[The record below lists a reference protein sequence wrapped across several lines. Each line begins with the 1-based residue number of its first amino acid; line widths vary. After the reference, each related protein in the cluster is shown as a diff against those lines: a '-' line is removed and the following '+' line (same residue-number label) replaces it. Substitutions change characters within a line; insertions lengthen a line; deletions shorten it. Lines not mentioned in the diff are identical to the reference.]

1 VPVDRVVRVALCG
14 PFALSRGSH
23 PINLRLAGKTLD
35 LLRFLLINAARP
47 SRREHLADLFWGT
60 GNPARHRSALTSA
73 LWRIR
78 RALAPFDDLDLLT
91 QGDAVQLALGPGV
104 EVDATRLMRA
114 VEEAERAASD
124 QHDVS
129 ARLAAAL
136 DACDGPF
143 LDGASDDWALVE
155 QERFFELRMRGLS
168 LMMRRYG
175 DIRRYQDALDFGRRM
190 LAEDPFRESVHCEMM
205 WLYVLSGHRAR
216 AIRQYDE
223 CETLLRKELGISP
236 MAELQTL
243 RDLIRSDFGCAD
255 AIATPMP
262 AAASGLGPGSERLE
276 VVFTAVARARLDVY
290 RSLRNQL
297 A

>member
-1 VPVDRVVRVALCG
+1 VIVSVVRVLRIALCG
-14 PFALSRGSH
+14 PFALSRAGH

-35 LLRFLLINAARP
+35 LLRFLLINSARP
-47 SRREHLADLFWGT
+47 SRREHLADLFWGIDH
-60 GNPARHRSALTSA
+60 PARHRSALTSA

-78 RALAPFDDLDLLT
+78 KALAPIADLDLLT
-91 QGDAVQLALGPGV
+91 RGDAVQLTLGPGV
-104 EVDATRLMRA
+104 EVDATLLMRA
-114 VEEAERAASD
+114 VDEAERTASD
-124 QHDVS
+124 EHGVS
-129 ARLAAAL
+129 ARLVAAL
-136 DACDGPF
+136 EACEGPF

-175 DIRRYQDALDFGRRM
+175 DIRRYRDALDFGRRM

-216 AIRQYDE
+216 AIRQYHE
-223 CETLLRKELGISP
+223 CETLLRTELGIAP

-255 AIATPMP
+255 AMSTPIP
-262 AAASGLGPGSERLE
+262 AAASGPCPERLE
-276 VVFTAVARARLDVY
+276 VVFTAVERARLDVY

>member
-1 VPVDRVVRVALCG
+1 MLGIKSSVILRCTGRVIVLVDRVIRVALCG

-35 LLRFLLINAARP
+35 LLRFLLINSTRP

-60 GNPARHRSALTSA
+60 DNPARHRSALTSA

-78 RALAPFDDLDLLT
+78 KALAPIDDLDLVT

-104 EVDATRLMRA
+104 EVDATRLTRA
-114 VEEAERAASD
+114 VEEAERTASD
-124 QHDVS
+124 QQEVS

-168 LMMRRYG
+168 
-175 DIRRYQDALDFGRRM
+175 
-190 LAEDPFRESVHCEMM
+190 
-205 WLYVLSGHRAR
+205 
-216 AIRQYDE
+216 
-223 CETLLRKELGISP
+223 
-236 MAELQTL
+236 
-243 RDLIRSDFGCAD
+243 
-255 AIATPMP
+255 
-262 AAASGLGPGSERLE
+262 
-276 VVFTAVARARLDVY
+276 
-290 RSLRNQL
+290 
-297 A
+297 